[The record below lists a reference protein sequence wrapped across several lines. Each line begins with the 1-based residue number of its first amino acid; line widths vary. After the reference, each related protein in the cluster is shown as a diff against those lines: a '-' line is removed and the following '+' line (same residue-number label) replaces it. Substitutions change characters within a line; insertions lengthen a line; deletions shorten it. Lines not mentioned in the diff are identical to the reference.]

1 MMLCM
6 SLKFPDVAENPRPP
20 MPHGIPT
27 RKRGDSGMADQIAMA
42 KYWRQYQAAEIK
54 ANRARVELEKLKNT
68 MQHSAGAEDLLELQ
82 GDCAYSLAMTGQP
95 RQKVAE
101 SRKVEWFTPWGSPIS
116 KK

>member
-1 MMLCM
+1 M
-6 SLKFPDVAENPRPP
+6 PR
-20 MPHGIPT
+20 GIPT

-68 MQHSAGAEDLLELQ
+68 MQHSTGAEDLLELQ
-82 GDCAYSLAMTGQP
+82 AKIEAAQAEYDVLKEQRDCAYSLAMTGQP